1 VFFFNATKPSNP
13 KFPQAK
19 EDLFA
24 FFTILQ
30 WHQILLSVHAMNNT
44 PSLRRSAANASGFTL
59 IELLVVISII
69 AILASLAFPAVG
81 GAMDSA
87 KKTTAKNAAV
97 QIANAVV
104 AYETEYGKLPTN
116 SGTTVD
122 TSFMGILSGTD
133 TTNNP
138 RGIVFLETSEWKKGK
153 GGTNSSGYCD
163 PWSSN
168 TPYAIALDTD
178 YNNKINVSTN
188 GESSGTYEIM
198 KKVGVWN
205 QNTNSKYQI
214 RSWE

>member
-1 VFFFNATKPSNP
+1 
-13 KFPQAK
+13 
-19 EDLFA
+19 
-24 FFTILQ
+24 
-30 WHQILLSVHAMNNT
+30 MNNT
-44 PSLRRSAANASGFTL
+44 PSLRRIAANASAFTL

-116 SGTTVD
+116 SGGIVN
-122 TSFMGILSGTD
+122 SAFMNILSAAD
-133 TTNNP
+133 STNNP
-138 RGIVFLETSEWKKGK
+138 RGIVFLEASEWKKGK
-153 GGTNSSGYCD
+153 GGTNSVGYCD
-163 PWSSN
+163 PWDS
-168 TPYAIALDTD
+168 TKAFAIALDTG
-178 YNNKINVSTN
+178 YSNRVNVSTN
-188 GESSGTYEIM
+188 GGDSGTYQIM

-205 QNTNSKYQI
+205 QNTNSKYQV